1 MPTTPR
7 NPPTPARRPTPEPED
22 PRTRL
27 AMLRLF
33 YEQSLASLVAA
44 GFLVPVHLAYAWG
57 RASHGL
63 LLAWAMAFVLT
74 IAVRA
79 HWRLALRRQDD
90 ATALAEAGRWQR
102 RAELGSFAAGV
113 LWAAAMA
120 MAMLAGTPS
129 ATMYVATLGCI
140 TTVASINVLAPLP
153 RAFVLLLLPTAGVL
167 VVLFA
172 AKGTATGAYFALA
185 TLAAAALATGLLR
198 RHHRLLVHSYA
209 LRHER
214 EALLAQGEA
223 LLAQAQAARDAQS
236 RFFAAASHDLR
247 QPVHALG
254 LLAAQAEAQMH
265 GRAAAATATQLRL
278 MAQSLDALV
287 EALLDIGR
295 LDAGGVTVAPR
306 PLALAPLFDRLNA
319 EFAVL
324 AEARGLEW
332 RLRPSELWVHSD
344 EVQLERMLR
353 NLLTNA
359 LTCTS
364 RGGVLLA
371 ARRAGDEVRIGVW
384 DTGPGIAPEHQGRI
398 FDEFVQ
404 LQNPGRDR
412 RRGHGLGLSIVARL
426 ARLLGHRVV
435 LRSRLGRG
443 SAFVVELPL
452 AEPAAGADGG
462 DDGPAGETATGLPAS
477 APSPFPLAGR
487 RVALVED
494 DAAVREATAALLRT
508 WGCEVWAA
516 DSADALL
523 RMLQAAPVLPQRL
536 VCDWRLERGDGL
548 QAIAALRQRC
558 GAAVP
563 ALLLSGETLPL
574 PAPQLEALGRDG
586 IVAARKPLG
595 AAALRA
601 WLSLPA
607 PADASAA
614 ASAPHRRPPHGCAR
628 PARGRP

>member
-1 MPTTPR
+1 MIAAPMPPLSRLSLTQALR
-7 NPPTPARRPTPEPED
+7 STPEPED

-57 RASHGL
+57 RVPQGV
-63 LLAWAMAFVLT
+63 LLAWALAFALT
-74 IAVRA
+74 IVLRA
-79 HWRLALRRQDD
+79 RWRLVLRRRDD
-90 ATALAEAGRWQR
+90 TSALAQAARWQQ
-102 RAELGSFAAGV
+102 RAEWGSLAAGV

-153 RAFVLLLLPTAGVL
+153 RAFLLLLLPTAGVL
-167 VVLFA
+167 TILFVA
-172 AKGTATGAYFALA
+172 MGTGAGAYFALA
-185 TLAAAALATGLLR
+185 TVAAATLATGLLR
-198 RHHRLLVHSYA
+198 RHHRLLVQSYA
-209 LRHER
+209 LRNER
-214 EALLAQGEA
+214 EL

-236 RFFAAASHDLR
+236 RFLAAASHDLR

-265 GRAAAATATQLRL
+265 GRAAGATATQLRL

-295 LDAGGVTVAPR
+295 LDAGGIDLSPR

-324 AEARGLEW
+324 AEARGLQW
-332 RLRPSELWVHSD
+332 RLRPSALWVHSD
-344 EVQLERMLR
+344 AVQLERMLR

-371 ARRAGDEVRIGVW
+371 ARRAGDQVRLGVW

-412 RRGHGLGLSIVARL
+412 RRGHGLGLAIVARL

-435 LRSRLGRG
+435 LASRPGRG
-443 SAFVVELPL
+443 SAFIVELPRAQPMPQELEAADDAAVRL
-452 AEPAAGADGG
+452 AG
-462 DDGPAGETATGLPAS
+462 DRLDAE
-477 APSPFPLAGR
+477 PSPFPLAGR

-494 DAAVREATAALLRT
+494 DAAVRDATAALLRT

-516 DSADALL
+516 DSAATLL
-523 RMLQAAPVLPQRL
+523 RQLVAAPATPQRL
-536 VCDWRLERGDGL
+536 ICDWRLDEGDGL
-548 QAIAALRQRC
+548 KAIAALRTHC
-558 GAAVP
+558 GERLP
-563 ALLLSGETLPL
+563 ALLLSAETLPL
-574 PAPQLEALGRDG
+574 SAPELDALSRDG

-607 PADASAA
+607 SAA
-614 ASAPHRRPPHGCAR
+614 G
-628 PARGRP
+628 PAERSDPR